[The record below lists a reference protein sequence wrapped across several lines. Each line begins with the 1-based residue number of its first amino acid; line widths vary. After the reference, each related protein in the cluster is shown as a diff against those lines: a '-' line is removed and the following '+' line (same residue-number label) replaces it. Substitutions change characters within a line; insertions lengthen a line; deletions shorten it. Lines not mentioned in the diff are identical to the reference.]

1 MTTLFLFAHQD
12 DEIGALHEV
21 AEIKRLGGTAVCVF
35 LTNGAWAGVTSAE
48 RNAESTKTLAAL
60 GVSPSETHFLGTDI
74 GVPDGGLIEHLELC
88 FDAVSELITDLQ
100 ARGTPVTRIVMHAW
114 EGGHQDHD
122 AGHLLGVALAHQF
135 DVLAESRQFPLYRMP
150 ASRWTM
156 TFARPLPANG
166 VVETTRIPLLS
177 RLRYLSLLANYRSQ
191 LRVIAK
197 LLPLLIREYAT
208 SGVQKLQPVSLSRVR
223 QAPAP
228 PPMLYEIWKLY
239 SYDRFKGR
247 AKVFVEKHLPGNPVA
262 PEAAE

>member
-35 LTNGAWAGVTSAE
+35 LTNGAWAGVTSSE

-156 TFARPLPANG
+156 TFARPLPAA
-166 VVETTRIPLLS
+166 TTRRRATCARRACRAEPQHQASHRPEIVDC
-177 RLRYLSLLANYRSQ
+177 Q
-191 LRVIAK
+191 TFRV
-197 LLPLLIREYAT
+197 
-208 SGVQKLQPVSLSRVR
+208 
-223 QAPAP
+223 
-228 PPMLYEIWKLY
+228 
-239 SYDRFKGR
+239 
-247 AKVFVEKHLPGNPVA
+247 
-262 PEAAE
+262 